1 MDRIPQQPPVI
12 LPLADEVNRPLWSVM
27 IPVYNCSDYLREA
40 LNSVLAQDPG
50 ADQMQI
56 EVVDDASTDA
66 DVAALV
72 TSIGNGRVLY
82 YRQPQNVGSLR
93 NFETCINRA
102 KGQLV
107 HLLHGDDRTRPG
119 FYQKMSKFF
128 SEYPEIGAAFSR
140 FTHIDD
146 KGNPLSEDPPLMDY
160 DGIIPDWLFRIAQ
173 QQRLQYACKVV
184 KRSVYEKLG
193 SFYGVTY
200 GEDWEMWVRIAKYY
214 PVAYTPEVLAE
225 YRVHNDSIS
234 NTKTLA
240 GQTVRDL
247 KFLSKVISEHLPA
260 SQRKEVSRK
269 STRIWAGYELGKASA
284 LWDRTHNYKQVE
296 NYVKGIL
303 DLHTDVG
310 ILLRV
315 CKLYA
320 KMAIQTVVPP
330 SKPASSRPIG
340 H

>member
-1 MDRIPQQPPVI
+1 MDRIPQHPPVI
-12 LPLADEVNRPLWSVM
+12 PSLPEEMNRPLWSVM
-27 IPVYNCSDYLREA
+27 IPVYNCSNYLRET
-40 LNSVLAQDPG
+40 LSSVLAQDPG

-72 TSIGNGRVLY
+72 ASIGQGRVLY

-107 HLLHGDDRTRPG
+107 HLLHGDDRARPG
-119 FYQKMSKFF
+119 FYRKMDELFRK
-128 SEYPEIGAAFSR
+128 YPEIGAAFSR
-140 FTHIDD
+140 FIHIDEN
-146 KGNPLSEDPPLMDY
+146 GNPLSEQNPVMETE
-160 DGIIPDWLFRIAQ
+160 GVIPDWLYTIARQ
-173 QQRLQYACKVV
+173 QCLQYACKVV
-184 KRSVYEKLG
+184 RRSVYEKLG

-200 GEDWEMWVRIAKYY
+200 GEDWEMWVRIARYY

-234 NTKTLA
+234 NAKTMA

-247 KFLSKVISEHLPA
+247 KFLSKVISEHLPDA
-260 SQRKEVSRK
+260 DRARVSRQ

-284 LWDRTHNYKQVE
+284 LWDRTRNYKQVE
-296 NYVKGIL
+296 TYVKGIL

-310 ILLRV
+310 IVLRV

-320 KMAIQTVVPP
+320 KMAIQTIVPP
-330 SKPASSRPIG
+330 PKLANTRPIG

>member
-1 MDRIPQQPPVI
+1 
-12 LPLADEVNRPLWSVM
+12 M
-27 IPVYNCSDYLREA
+27 IPVYNCSEYLRET
-40 LNSVLAQDPG
+40 LVSVLAQDPG

-66 DVAALV
+66 DVEALV
-72 TSIGNGRVLY
+72 NSIGKGRVLY

-107 HLLHGDDRTRPG
+107 HLLHGDDRTRLG
-119 FYQKMSKFF
+119 FYQKMDKLF
-128 SEYPEIGAAFSR
+128 SDFPEIGAAFSR
-140 FTHIDD
+140 FIHIDD
-146 KGNPLSEDPPLMDY
+146 KGNALSEDPPLMDY
-160 DGIIPDWLFRIAQ
+160 DGILPDWLFRIAK

-200 GEDWEMWVRIAKYY
+200 GEDWEMWVRIAKHY

-234 NTKTLA
+234 SAKTLT

-247 KFLSKVISEHLPA
+247 KFLSKAISEHLPA
-260 SQRKEVSRK
+260 PVRKKVSRE
-269 STRIWAGYELGKASA
+269 STRIWARYELGKASA

-296 NYVKGIL
+296 NYIIGIL

-310 ILLRV
+310 VLLRV
-315 CKLYA
+315 GKLYA

-330 SKPASSRPIG
+330 SKASNSRPIG